1 MACDCPVQG
10 KMKCSQASV
19 SLLNT
24 FALCKERE
32 LLAEPRV
39 ILEEA
44 LGLFGNNVG
53 TPDADLFLSVPRS
66 LRKPPTVGLS
76 SAGLSGTADHVW
88 KNS

>member
-1 MACDCPVQG
+1 
-10 KMKCSQASV
+10 MKCSQASV

-24 FALCKERE
+24 FAFCKERE

-53 TPDADLFLSVPRS
+53 TPDPDLFLSVPRS
-66 LRKPPTVGLS
+66 LWKPS
-76 SAGLSGTADHVW
+76 HSGAVLCWPQEQLTMSGRTADHV
-88 KNS
+88 